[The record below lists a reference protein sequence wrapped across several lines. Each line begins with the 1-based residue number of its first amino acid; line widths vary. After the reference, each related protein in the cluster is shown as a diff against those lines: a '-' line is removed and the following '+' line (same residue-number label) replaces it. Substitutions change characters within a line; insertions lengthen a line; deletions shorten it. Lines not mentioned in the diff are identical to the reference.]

1 MNPVW
6 IVAIPAGLVILGLI
20 LNSIPTAFDQ
30 PSSSPEQDPM
40 KRLQADLSAYR
51 KLFDRFRSRTL
62 ARQRYVGRYG
72 WLVLVAI
79 IGSGIWAYA
88 DTVEKTTMRNQIV
101 ALQTLGTE
109 EGKEMVLSLTTSDG
123 SNVKYLIKL
132 PKTEAPAA
140 AVAKDDGKETG
151 RIEKVSTWEL
161 EKLGT
166 LISTG
171 ESLLTVGVALKS
183 SN

>member
-6 IVAIPAGLVILGLI
+6 IVAIPAALVILGLI

-30 PSSSPEQDPM
+30 PSSSPEQDPT

-88 DTVEKTTMRNQIV
+88 DTVEKTTLRNQVV

-123 SNVKYLIKL
+123 SNVKYLIKI
-132 PKTEAPAA
+132 PKSEAPSG
-140 AVAKDDGKETG
+140 AVKDDGKETG

-166 LISTG
+166 LVSTG
-171 ESLLTVGVALKS
+171 ESPLTVGVALKI